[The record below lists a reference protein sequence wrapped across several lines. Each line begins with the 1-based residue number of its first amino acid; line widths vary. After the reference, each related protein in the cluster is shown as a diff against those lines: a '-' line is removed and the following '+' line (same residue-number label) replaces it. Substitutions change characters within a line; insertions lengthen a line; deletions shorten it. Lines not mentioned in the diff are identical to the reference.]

1 MKQQPLVLRSRL
13 PFFWGDKSE
22 NIQDLLLLD
31 VFPKSLGIETAGG
44 VMRVLIKRNTIAT
57 RQIQTFTIY
66 TDNQPTILIHVYEGE
81 STMTK
86 DNNLFG
92 RFELTL
98 IPPAP
103 RGVPQIE
110 VTSDIDFNGIIIVS
124 AVDKSTGWENKITI
138 IITRSC

>member
-86 DNNLFG
+86 DNNLLG

-98 IPPAP
+98 IIVPHVVYP
-103 RGVPQIE
+103 R
-110 VTSDIDFNGIIIVS
+110 
-124 AVDKSTGWENKITI
+124 
-138 IITRSC
+138 